1 MTATTTEDGSRNS
14 SLDKLNQKIMK
25 YEMETPW
32 MELHGKIS
40 KKRTKIVWA
49 ETPWGTRFTQLR
61 GKRSSLPSAT
71 ETTIRQKFRQAAAQ
85 RNLIMMDIE
94 QLEPYRQAWRA
105 KIQSGN
111 TAYKTLRGYIFAEV
125 YKTL

>member
-1 MTATTTEDGSRNS
+1 
-14 SLDKLNQKIMK
+14 
-25 YEMETPW
+25 MESPW

-61 GKRSSLPSAT
+61 GKRST
-71 ETTIRQKFRQAAAQ
+71 KETASEIAVKSKFQQAATQ
-85 RNLIMMDIE
+85 TNTIMMDIE
-94 QLEPYRQAWRA
+94 QLEPYRTAWRQ

-111 TAYKTLRGYIFAEV
+111 RTYKTLRGYVFSEV